1 MEIKMVRGVK
11 DGCAYEKIYLNGTE
25 YPYHMASRLL
35 TNTTGEDGL
44 GIFQQYSRFRKGNMH
59 QEFTFEPL
67 GEFGSDE
74 FTKKLCDRI
83 KTVREWV
90 KSIDYEKQ
98 TVFQVPDEP

>member
-11 DGCAYEKIYLNGTE
+11 DGHAYEKIYLNGIE

-35 TNTTGEDGL
+35 TNTTSEAGL
-44 GIFQQYSRFRKGNMH
+44 GIFQQHAKFWKGDIH

-74 FTKKLCDRI
+74 FIKRLQDRI

-98 TVFQVPDEP
+98 MVFQVPDEQ